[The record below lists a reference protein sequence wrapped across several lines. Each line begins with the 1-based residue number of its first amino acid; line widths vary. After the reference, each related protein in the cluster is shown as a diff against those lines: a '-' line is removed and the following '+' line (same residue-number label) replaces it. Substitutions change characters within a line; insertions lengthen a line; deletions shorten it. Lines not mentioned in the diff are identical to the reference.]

1 MYYLIRLIILGEFLA
16 AAFVLVEILKI
27 IKKN

>member
-1 MYYLIRLIILGEFLA
+1 MYDLIRFIITGEFL